1 MTCHT
6 PYSSSLGNLEAQYC
20 FFFLCFSVFGPKV
33 YAIPAPQPGIK
44 PVPDSLEG
52 EVLTTGLLEKS
63 LRLIKK
69 KKKMYYRGLNIYL
82 KLISVTHN
90 RSIDLHTHTKTLIA
104 VISAVGGIVSHSFV
118 F

>member
-69 KKKMYYRGLNIYL
+69 KKKNVLQRIEHLSKTNLCYTQ
-82 KLISVTHN
+82 SVN
-90 RSIDLHTHTKTLIA
+90 
-104 VISAVGGIVSHSFV
+104 
-118 F
+118 